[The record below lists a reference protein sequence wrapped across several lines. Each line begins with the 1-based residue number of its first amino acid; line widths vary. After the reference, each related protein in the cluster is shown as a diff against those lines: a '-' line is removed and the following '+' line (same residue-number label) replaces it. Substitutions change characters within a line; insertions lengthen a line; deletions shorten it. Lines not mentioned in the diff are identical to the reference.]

1 MDSTQRRAAKA
12 HLIAGMHLGLSWQE
26 AAVQAGLQISQA
38 TAYRLLS
45 RFRTEGVGAL
55 EDGRHGPRFKLR
67 EPVRQWLAEYCRA
80 SPACTSRTVQAA
92 LFERFGVWISI
103 PHLNR
108 VRAAQG
114 VSRGSGRVGEK
125 SAGSVR

>member
-1 MDSTQRRAAKA
+1 MDSPQRRAAKA
-12 HLIAGMHLGLSWQE
+12 HFIAGMQCALSWQE
-26 AAVQAGLQISQA
+26 AAAQAGLQISQA

-45 RFRTEGVGAL
+45 RFRTEGAGAL
-55 EDGRHGPRFKLR
+55 EDGRHGHSFKLR

-80 SPACTSRTVQAA
+80 SLACTSWTVQAA

-108 VRAAQG
+108 VRAALG
-114 VSRGSGRVGEK
+114 DSRGSERVGEK